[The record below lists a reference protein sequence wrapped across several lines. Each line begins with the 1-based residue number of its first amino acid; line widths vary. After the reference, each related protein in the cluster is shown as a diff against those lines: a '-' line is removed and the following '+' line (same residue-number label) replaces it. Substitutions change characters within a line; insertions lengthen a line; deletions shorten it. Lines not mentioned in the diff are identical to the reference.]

1 LAPSTRAAHM
11 TAESADVKLATRP
24 KAHRPLLLTGPHRA
38 PAGITLGTLQPERS
52 KNAQDHVR
60 SQLSADLWR
69 AERQDDNGPGEQ
81 PGPSLKDPLHV
92 TFTVVAGAGNVQEAQ
107 VTCTEG
113 RLLRQHRQHRLRL
126 CSRVDGCRLGLHL
139 LDRAAVGLTEGSR
152 SLSQTMLTVLTVF
165 SALV

>member
-1 LAPSTRAAHM
+1 LR
-11 TAESADVKLATRP
+11 LLP

-60 SQLSADLWR
+60 SQLSADRWR

-92 TFTVVAGAGNVQEAQ
+92 TSPLLQGQAMFRRRRLPVLKGGFCVSTVSMVCTGPRWASKLAPSGLNARTVDIATVVPEPLLPSNVLA
-107 VTCTEG
+107 
-113 RLLRQHRQHRLRL
+113 R
-126 CSRVDGCRLGLHL
+126 D
-139 LDRAAVGLTEGSR
+139 SR
-152 SLSQTMLTVLTVF
+152 SDMRP
-165 SALV
+165 AL